1 MKFRRIENTDLGRVK
16 LNLIGFQNCTD
27 PNVLND
33 PKATSPLA
41 ANIGACLK
49 SLVQRVVLAPMSL
62 TGLSQRRWSSR
73 KNYDTN
79 ILEPGILQLA
89 PSSTLVVDETVLQ
102 PGKLNPG
109 GTKSLAA
116 LLSLARNG
124 TVPYDFGVYDLPFKT
139 DVCLVVLSVAKS
151 TLKPL
156 LEVVLKTGGS
166 PTQKSNE
173 LAGEDLWEARL
184 AIAQAALCQKAI
196 KIPDEVK
203 EFATKSFVEA
213 RKSDPLVT
221 SDLFSTWMALA
232 RSSTLLDGE
241 ESLTVERWEKLMV
254 LDGERRQRLQPL
266 GQKKEPDQLPAA
278 AG

>member
-1 MKFRRIENTDLGRVK
+1 MT
-16 LNLIGFQNCTD
+16 Q
-27 PNVLND
+27 
-33 PKATSPLA
+33 TSWNQGYYSSLHPQPWLWMRQFYNQ
-41 ANIGACLK
+41 AN
-49 SLVQRVVLAPMSL
+49 
-62 TGLSQRRWSSR
+62 
-73 KNYDTN
+73 
-79 ILEPGILQLA
+79 
-89 PSSTLVVDETVLQ
+89 STLVGQ
-102 PGKLNPG
+102 R
-109 GTKSLAA
+109 A
-116 LLSLARNG
+116 LLLFYRWWGELIDLSCHTNLTQARNG